1 MKRIYPVFLIVLIF
15 TLLVGCSTTSLV
27 ERSKTVSVQGT
38 GTVTVIPDMASFS
51 ITVSELAETTA
62 DAQQK
67 TNEKIGTLL
76 KMIKA
81 AGVADS
87 DIATASLSFS
97 PEYQWKEDERVL
109 VGQRVRQTLYVTIRS
124 ITSDDTLLPTLIDQI
139 GTVSNIS
146 VSSIRFSKDDTASA
160 YEESRALAMQKAI
173 QKATDYAQA
182 AHMKLGDPL
191 TVSDYASS
199 DYLEA
204 PRSAMMKA
212 DAVMMAESYAP
223 TELPAGEISISST
236 VSVVF
241 ELL

>member
-160 YEESRALAMQKAI
+160 YEESRVLAMQKAI